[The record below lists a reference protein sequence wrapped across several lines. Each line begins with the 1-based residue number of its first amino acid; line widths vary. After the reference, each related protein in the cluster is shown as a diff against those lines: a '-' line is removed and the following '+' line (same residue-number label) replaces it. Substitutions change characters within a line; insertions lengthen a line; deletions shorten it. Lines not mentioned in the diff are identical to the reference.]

1 MCDSCFVGVPAS
13 RLDAVPMELAEFT
26 WMGFHAFFKRCLPQS
41 AVGRG
46 DLVFRTCPGH
56 ASQFRHTPAQ
66 AKTFKRRISA
76 GRFGIRFSGTGDRIR
91 VVDAIVVVRSATKR
105 IVF

>member
-1 MCDSCFVGVPAS
+1 
-13 RLDAVPMELAEFT
+13 MELAEFP
-26 WMGFHAFFKRCLPQS
+26 WMGLHAFFKRCLPQS
-41 AVGRG
+41 DVGRG

-76 GRFGIRFSGTGDRIR
+76 GRFGIRFSGTSDRIGSI
-91 VVDAIVVVRSATKR
+91 DAIVMVRSATQP